1 MDMDMYSNVA
11 LTWTFIIVMNIQHW
25 LEHTVVVLDMKKSGN
40 KIK

>member
-25 LEHTVVVLDMKKSGN
+25 HTVVVLDMKKTGN